1 MWPFR
6 SFGLKVVSVGFAV
19 LLWLIV
25 AGEEIV
31 ERGLRVPLEL
41 QQFPENLELK
51 SDPPSLVDIR
61 VRGTSSVL
69 ARLST
74 GDVVAVLDLRGARP
88 GRRLFQLTAEQIRAP
103 FGVEVMQVIPA
114 SVALVF
120 ENAATRTVK
129 VLPSIDGSPAPG
141 FVVGQISTDPESVEV
156 VGPAS
161 SVQTAGEA
169 LTEPVSVA
177 GARETVRERV
187 TVGFDDPSLRMKVPR
202 LATVTVEIL
211 PGPRERRM
219 AAQPIHLRNL
229 NAKLSARAVPATVNA
244 TLRGSRDS
252 LEHVTPDAVDAFV
265 DLAGLGAGDYVLPVH
280 VETSLDAGVAVVEPA
295 TVQVT
300 ITSGKN

>member
-6 SFGLKVVSVGFAV
+6 FFGLKVISVGFAV

-41 QQFPENLELK
+41 QQFPESLELK

-61 VRGTSSVL
+61 VRGSSSVL
-69 ARLST
+69 GRLAT

-88 GRRLFQLTAEQIRAP
+88 GRRLFQLTAEQIRVP
-103 FGVEVMQVIPA
+103 FGVEVMQVTPA

-129 VLPSIDGSPAPG
+129 VLPSIDGNPAPG
-141 FVVGQISTDPESVEV
+141 FVVGKITTDPESVEV
-156 VGPAS
+156 IGPAS
-161 SVQTAGEA
+161 SVQEAGEA

-187 TVGFDDPSLRMKVPR
+187 TVGFIDPSLRMKVPR
-202 LATVTVEIL
+202 VATVTAEIL
-211 PGPRERRM
+211 PGPREHRI

-229 NAKLSARAVPATVNA
+229 NVKLSARAVPATVSA

-252 LEHVTPDAVDAFV
+252 LGHVAPDALQAFV
-265 DLAGLGAGDYVLPVH
+265 DLAGLGAG
-280 VETSLDAGVAVVEPA
+280 
-295 TVQVT
+295 
-300 ITSGKN
+300 